1 MRTNLNE
8 EGILTGIIKF
18 MSEKGFDSASSFLSD
33 ISNKISGGNLNGSI
47 INGNIAKSAA
57 GLTATFPVIV
67 TEATSLEN
75 ATMIAKAVER
85 NAVSMLQMLFAAN
98 QITSVTNAKAYLNK
112 FHNNISND
120 LDLSDM
126 GVDDIIEYSNKISES
141 ADDDLVYFASVNKA
155 IKAVCEDL
163 KNNKEYGMV
172 LEENLNDISL
182 NDYRIKTVF
191 NEMQVSQSRSRQTR
205 TTYGGGLFGNIPTNR
220 ETIETNSDDPGMAD
234 LNKAYDTLSKGVIK
248 TDVQKANEAVPSLMI
263 VNFVSLI
270 DNQKVVST
278 AVIGVKARIHYVPSQ
293 EMVDRIILKN
303 ADRRGLFNFIRATT
317 GEIKFFKDF
326 LFAVDR
332 AKIDAIAKSGK
343 GSNSKIW
350 KILELRADRAKLNKS
365 AGRNGVNCA
374 AITTIVI
381 SKAEADLIKKAHRI
395 DITKPGT
402 LLAIMRGYNLMCAV
416 IVDDVAERVDML
428 YDDGSK
434 KFDTISFTSLERD
447 NGDAQLKKVI
457 NIMATKGR

>member
-1 MRTNLNE
+1 
-8 EGILTGIIKF
+8 
-18 MSEKGFDSASSFLSD
+18 
-33 ISNKISGGNLNGSI
+33 
-47 INGNIAKSAA
+47 
-57 GLTATFPVIV
+57 
-67 TEATSLEN
+67 
-75 ATMIAKAVER
+75 
-85 NAVSMLQMLFAAN
+85 
-98 QITSVTNAKAYLNK
+98 
-112 FHNNISND
+112 
-120 LDLSDM
+120 
-126 GVDDIIEYSNKISES
+126 
-141 ADDDLVYFASVNKA
+141 
-155 IKAVCEDL
+155 
-163 KNNKEYGMV
+163 
-172 LEENLNDISL
+172 
-182 NDYRIKTVF
+182 
-191 NEMQVSQSRSRQTR
+191 
-205 TTYGGGLFGNIPTNR
+205 
-220 ETIETNSDDPGMAD
+220 MAD

-350 KILELRADRAKLNKS
+350 KILELRADKAKLNKS